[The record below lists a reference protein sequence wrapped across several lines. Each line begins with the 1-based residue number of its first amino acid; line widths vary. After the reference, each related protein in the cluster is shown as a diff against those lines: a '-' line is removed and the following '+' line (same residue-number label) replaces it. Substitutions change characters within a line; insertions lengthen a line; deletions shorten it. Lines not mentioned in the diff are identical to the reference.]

1 MPGMGKTGQVPASD
15 RAVELGA
22 FLMARRRAVD
32 PTKLHLPARGRRRVT
47 GLRRE
52 EVAEGAFI
60 STDYYARIEQGRRPV
75 TGGVLDAIVDVLG
88 LTASERT
95 YVFQLAGVS
104 PEGTHDRGA
113 AAGQALSV
121 IQDVVDTMSTA
132 AAPVQNRRYD
142 IVASNALGRA
152 LFSPVTTGAR
162 RPNMARFTFLDPAAK
177 NFFGDWEWTA
187 AETIASL
194 RLAAADP
201 SQRQELTTL
210 VGELAVGSEDFR
222 TRWAAL
228 DVRSSPRHSKT
239 FHHPAAGSIQLNY
252 LAMRPY
258 DSELRIYAYLA
269 EPGTGAADALARLVH
284 PDHDHDRRTPEQAVP
299 PSGTADQ

>member
-1 MPGMGKTGQVPASD
+1 MADTGRMPASD
-15 RAVELGA
+15 RAAELGA
-22 FLMARRRAVD
+22 FLMARRRAVKPVGLD
-32 PTKLHLPARGRRRVT
+32 RPVRGRRRVT

-75 TGGVLDAIVDVLG
+75 TGGVLDAIADVLG

-104 PEGTHDRGA
+104 PEGGRDRGA

-121 IQDVVDTMSTA
+121 IQDVVDAMGA
-132 AAPVQNRRYD
+132 AAALVQNCRYD

-152 LFSPVTTGAR
+152 LFSPVMDGVG
-162 RPNMARFTFLDPAAK
+162 RPNMARFAFLDPAAK
-177 NFFGDWEWTA
+177 HFFGDWEWTA

-201 SQRQELTTL
+201 SQRRELTTL
-210 VGELAVGSEDFR
+210 VGELAVGSNDFR

-228 DVRSSPRHSKT
+228 DVRSSPRRSKV
-239 FHHPAAGSIQLNY
+239 FRHPVAGSIELNV

-258 DSELRIYAYLA
+258 NSELRIYAYVA
-269 EPGTGAADALARLVH
+269 QPGTPAVATLQRLLNL
-284 PDHDHDRRTPEQAVP
+284 DHDGACVEAVP
-299 PSGTADQ
+299 VEPAHY